1 MRTRRFISCFACI
14 FALGVST
21 LGAQESSS
29 RGDVSAPV
37 SGPSL
42 ALRDALGAACSHD
55 EVAFK
60 KFLSARNA
68 ESFSRLTVSA
78 RTELMKRFVL
88 LSDPGK
94 PAMSANPAGRP
105 TVSCATP
112 FGTAEIQLGGA
123 DTRDAIAFIPV
134 DLREASDPDTGAA
147 HHILF
152 GMVREDGQ
160 WKVLSIGL
168 LLLDLPSLEIEWDQ
182 AEISSSEQQALES
195 LKAIARAIE
204 TYRRSYARIPE
215 SLLKLNAPQKGEPT
229 PEAAGLLGIELASG
243 RKNGYTFRYVIV
255 GANDVGAPAQ
265 YELSATPSIYGRT
278 GKTSFFR
285 DTSGA
290 IHAGD
295 HQGAIGSNLD
305 PKVN

>member
-1 MRTRRFISCFACI
+1 MKALRLTSLIAFC
-14 FALGVST
+14 ALGVAT
-21 LGAQESSS
+21 LSAQESSS
-29 RGDVSAPV
+29 RGEDPAPV
-37 SGPSL
+37 SGPSA
-42 ALRDALGAACSHD
+42 ALRDALAAACSHD

-60 KFLSARNA
+60 KFLSTRNA
-68 ESFSRLTVSA
+68 ESFSRLTVAA

-94 PAMSANPAGRP
+94 PTISANPAGRP
-105 TVSCATP
+105 MVSCATP
-112 FGTAEIQLGGA
+112 FGTAEVQLGGP

-147 HHILF
+147 HHVLF

-195 LKAIARAIE
+195 LKAIARAVE
-204 TYRRSYARIPE
+204 AYRRSYARIPE
-215 SLLKLNAPQKGEPT
+215 SLLKLNAPQKGAPT
-229 PEAAGLLGIELASG
+229 PEAAGLLDIELASG
-243 RKNGYTFRYVIV
+243 KKNGYTFRYVIV
-255 GANDVGAPAQ
+255 GANNVGAPAQ
-265 YELSATPSIYGRT
+265 FELSATPSIYGRT

-285 DTSGA
+285 DASGT
-290 IHAGD
+290 IHSGD
-295 HQGAIGSNLD
+295 HQGGIGSNLD